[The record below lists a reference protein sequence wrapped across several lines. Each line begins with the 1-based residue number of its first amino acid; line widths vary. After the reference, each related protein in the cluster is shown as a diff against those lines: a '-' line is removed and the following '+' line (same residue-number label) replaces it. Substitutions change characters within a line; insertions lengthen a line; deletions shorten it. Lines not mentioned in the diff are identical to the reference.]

1 MPKRKRSKEQGPV
14 RINSAAAAAAPAAP
28 VVLDEA
34 TRAARLFAESVRT
47 HEAADRAA
55 QQRAAD
61 ALDRERLHARLRDDK
76 QAAADAIKR
85 LRASGAHR
93 QRVVEAEAAYRAAL
107 ADLQEFETGERPHW
121 APAKPVDEL
130 EEVES
135 VASPEE
141 APVDGDPAEPSE

>member
-1 MPKRKRSKEQGPV
+1 MPKRKRTKQQGPV
-14 RINSAAAAAAPAAP
+14 RINAAATTAAP

-55 QQRAAD
+55 QQRVAE

-85 LRASGAHR
+85 LRASGSHR
-93 QRVVEAEAAYRAAL
+93 QRVIEAEATYRAAL
-107 ADLQEFETGERPHW
+107 AELQEFETGERPHW
-121 APAKPVDEL
+121 APAKPVDE
-130 EEVES
+130 VES
-135 VASPEE
+135 LASTPPE
-141 APVDGDPAEPSE
+141 